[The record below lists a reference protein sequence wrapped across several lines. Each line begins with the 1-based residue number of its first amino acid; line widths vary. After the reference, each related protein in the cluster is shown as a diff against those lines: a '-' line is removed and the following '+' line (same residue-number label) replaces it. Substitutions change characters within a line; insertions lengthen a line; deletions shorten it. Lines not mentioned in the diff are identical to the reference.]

1 MVGPCLHTL
10 PACPAC
16 TPCLHAGSCP
26 LPQHGEQVPCGQ
38 GSHRRRCYPTAGCV
52 AGQAT
57 ASRAAQPPPLPI
69 TRPWCHAPP
78 RPPARPQQL
87 PPPAAPMRACRL
99 SAQPIPLAVPLP
111 VAPWWSPRFP
121 RRRDCACS
129 LRGCATAVVPV
140 AVPRCRSFGKADP
153 SPRCL
158 ARGGA
163 SVFGTLGAR
172 LTPPPPPPDP
182 LWPRPR
188 RTPPS
193 VPGVRGTPAPL
204 HSPKPPPDSSASSL
218 QPMWLGHA
226 GAARGLGQGTQRGV
240 RAAQRAGRVP
250 QHPIAAAAA
259 AAAAT
264 GRARRVVS
272 EHQPSPHRLLHPTA
286 AGGNAFLE
294 VSPGGVKPHDGSAG
308 RGRDLRRLA
317 AGRPAAAL
325 PLPLARTHRGW
336 DGVRGAVLI
345 CPPRAPSPPQILGHR
360 GWSHPQ
366 THCGAC
372 PGRGPSA
379 MPRAHPSAAQP

>member
-172 LTPPPPPPDP
+172 LTPPPPASRPPVATATAHP
-182 LWPRPR
+182 TIGARGPRDTGTAALTQATPGQQR
-188 RTPPS
+188 FILAANVAGSCRGGKRTGAGDAAGCQGS
-193 VPGVRGTPAPL
+193 SACRQGAPAP
-204 HSPKPPPDSSASSL
+204 HRRRRCCRCRHRQSAT
-218 QPMWLGHA
+218 
-226 GAARGLGQGTQRGV
+226 RG
-240 RAAQRAGRVP
+240 
-250 QHPIAAAAA
+250 
-259 AAAAT
+259 
-264 GRARRVVS
+264 
-272 EHQPSPHRLLHPTA
+272 
-286 AGGNAFLE
+286 
-294 VSPGGVKPHDGSAG
+294 K
-308 RGRDLRRLA
+308 
-317 AGRPAAAL
+317 
-325 PLPLARTHRGW
+325 
-336 DGVRGAVLI
+336 
-345 CPPRAPSPPQILGHR
+345 
-360 GWSHPQ
+360 
-366 THCGAC
+366 
-372 PGRGPSA
+372 
-379 MPRAHPSAAQP
+379 

>member
-26 LPQHGEQVPCGQ
+26 LSQHGEQVPCGQ

-172 LTPPPPPPDP
+172 LTPPPR
-182 LWPRPR
+182 LQ
-188 RTPPS
+188 TPC
-193 VPGVRGTPAPL
+193 GHGHGAP
-204 HSPKPPPDSSASSL
+204 H
-218 QPMWLGHA
+218 
-226 GAARGLGQGTQRGV
+226 
-240 RAAQRAGRVP
+240 
-250 QHPIAAAAA
+250 
-259 AAAAT
+259 
-264 GRARRVVS
+264 
-272 EHQPSPHRLLHPTA
+272 HRCQ
-286 AGGNAFLE
+286 
-294 VSPGGVKPHDGSAG
+294 GSAG
-308 RGRDLRRLA
+308 HRHRCTHPSHPRTAALHPCSQCGWVMPGRQEDWGRGRSGVSGQLSVQ
-317 AGRPAAAL
+317 AG
-325 PLPLARTHRGW
+325 
-336 DGVRGAVLI
+336 
-345 CPPRAPSPPQILGHR
+345 CPSTPSPPPLPPLPPPAER
-360 GWSHPQ
+360 DAW
-366 THCGAC
+366 
-372 PGRGPSA
+372 
-379 MPRAHPSAAQP
+379 